1 VDATLSAVTHALG
14 SPAPVVGGHYRLLR
28 RKGEAL
34 HPSRYD
40 TIKLARIRKTI
51 PARFWSALYQQNPV
65 PDDGAYFTKE
75 QFKRAPMPQKERCNV
90 MMAWDFAISEK
101 KQNDFTVGTVG
112 LQDEDDLLNIPEVVR
127 FKSGD
132 AHFIVETILN
142 TVERWFS
149 KGMVV
154 GFEDGQIYKAISASA
169 AKAHARAPPVLL
181 HRAAHPDHRQDGAR
195 PPAAGAHA
203 TRHGGLRREGRLVRR
218 PCETRC
224 CASPPA
230 CTTTAST
237 PPPGWQA
244 WPSPERPPAKRHG
257 PKFVSWKD
265 KLSGNGPRQR
275 EPHGRVTKEHLN
287 ADQFRQSP
295 RSLEPLRVRA

>member
-1 VDATLSAVTHALG
+1 VDATRLSAVTHALG

-65 PDDGAYFTKE
+65 PEDGAYFTKE

-154 GFEDGQIYKAISASA
+154 GFEDGQIYKAISAVLQKRMRERRLFFSIVLLTPITDKMARARPLQARMQQGMVVFDEKAAWYETVRNEMLRFPAGVHDDCVDSA
-169 AKAHARAPPVLL
+169 AWLASLAI
-181 HRAAHPDHRQDGAR
+181 
-195 PPAAGAHA
+195 
-203 TRHGGLRREGRLVRR
+203 TR
-218 PCETRC
+218 T
-224 CASPPA
+224 
-230 CTTTAST
+230 
-237 PPPGWQA
+237 
-244 WPSPERPPAKRHG
+244 PPAKRHG

-265 KLSGNGPRQR
+265 KVAGM
-275 EPHGRVTKEHLN
+275 
-287 ADQFRQSP
+287 A
-295 RSLEPLRVRA
+295 RASVSHMAA